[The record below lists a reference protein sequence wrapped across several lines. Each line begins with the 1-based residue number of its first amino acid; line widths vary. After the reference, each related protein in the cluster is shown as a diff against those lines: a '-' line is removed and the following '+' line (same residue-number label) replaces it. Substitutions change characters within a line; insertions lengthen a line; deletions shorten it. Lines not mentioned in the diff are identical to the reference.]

1 VLDWPTLMESEA
13 FKRLDMV
20 QHITGPGA
28 SLSTLRGALR
38 IDGAPLTSPRAA
50 PALGA
55 DRDRII
61 ADFGLT
67 QPATNDRARVTAT

>member
-1 VLDWPTLMESEA
+1 MGSEA

-20 QHITGPGA
+20 QHIVGDRV
-28 SLSTLRGALR
+28 SLDTLRGALR
-38 IDGAPLTSPRAA
+38 IDGRPLTSPRAA

-61 ADFGLT
+61 VKFGLE
-67 QPATNDRARVTAT
+67 PEASGLRKDRMRQTAP